1 MVDWFLSPS
10 SLYLGVTKWLLVS
23 KCKCMLVRKAA
34 HEVAGMELELCLR
47 TVIVCVDDDGPKLL
61 ALESVLI
68 AEALWGGGGARS

>member
-1 MVDWFLSPS
+1 
-10 SLYLGVTKWLLVS
+10 
-23 KCKCMLVRKAA
+23 MLVRKAA

-68 AEALWGGGGARS
+68 AETHWHCGGGGGGRS